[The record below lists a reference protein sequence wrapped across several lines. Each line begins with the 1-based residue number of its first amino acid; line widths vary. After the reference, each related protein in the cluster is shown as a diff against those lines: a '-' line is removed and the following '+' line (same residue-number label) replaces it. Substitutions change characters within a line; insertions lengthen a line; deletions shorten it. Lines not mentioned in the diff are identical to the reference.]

1 MAYIDRVS
9 AAQAHAG
16 ESSEARHS
24 DQTTGPRYELRFRS
38 LFQEGRGWAFP
49 CDAAGHVDMDSMS
62 ERARNNYM
70 FARALIGID
79 VAPPCV
85 QAAH

>member
-1 MAYIDRVS
+1 MAYSDRVS
-9 AAQAHAG
+9 AVQAHAD
-16 ESSEARHS
+16 ESSEVTHTDRS
-24 DQTTGPRYELRFRS
+24 TDPRYELRFRS
-38 LFQEGRGWAFP
+38 LVREGRGWAFP
-49 CDAAGHVDMDSMS
+49 CDAAGHVDMDAMS

-70 FARALIGID
+70 FARALIGIE